1 MEGSVG
7 STGGGVGSSG
17 KWGEGERL
25 PRGVFLIGSG
35 RRDRGRE
42 GRQPASN
49 AGEERERAADS
60 KFKSVPICGR
70 GARAEW
76 RRWVAVTGDAGEGS
90 VVGAGEATTWGE
102 GGHGGFGLGGQR

>member
-7 STGGGVGSSG
+7 SMGGGVGSSG

-25 PRGVFLIGSG
+25 PWGAFLIGSG

-49 AGEERERAADS
+49 AGEEREREGGGFEIQIRADL
-60 KFKSVPICGR
+60 VACR
-70 GARAEW
+70 QW
-76 RRWVAVTGDAGEGS
+76 RRWVAVSRRRRA
-90 VVGAGEATTWGE
+90 
-102 GGHGGFGLGGQR
+102 

>member
-7 STGGGVGSSG
+7 SMGGGVGSSG

-25 PRGVFLIGSG
+25 PRGAFLIASG

-49 AGEERERAADS
+49 AGEERDRERAADS
-60 KFKSVPICGR
+60 KFKSVPICRR
-70 GARAEW
+70 GARAE
-76 RRWVAVTGDAGEGS
+76 
-90 VVGAGEATTWGE
+90 
-102 GGHGGFGLGGQR
+102 